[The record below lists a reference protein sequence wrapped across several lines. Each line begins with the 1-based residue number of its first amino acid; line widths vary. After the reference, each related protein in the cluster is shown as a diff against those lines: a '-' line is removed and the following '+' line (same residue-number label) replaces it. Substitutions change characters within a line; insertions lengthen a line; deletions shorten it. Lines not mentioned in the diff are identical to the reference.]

1 MIIKP
6 KINDTN
12 LTKKIFGYDEN
23 LKKTLINVIEEKPL
37 TLYLNDQEIVTMMTI
52 NDFPKFLSIGY
63 LLNQNMISNKTKIEA
78 VDYEADLRVIVIRT
92 KKKTNFEIKL
102 RKKTITSGCA
112 QGTLFG
118 DVMENFDKI
127 KLSKRTFIKKDW
139 IYDLSKKL
147 IIHQAFI

>member
-1 MIIKP
+1 MRR
-6 KINDTN
+6 
-12 LTKKIFGYDEN
+12 LE
-23 LKKTLINVIEEKPL
+23 
-37 TLYLNDQEIVTMMTI
+37 
-52 NDFPKFLSIGY
+52 
-63 LLNQNMISNKTKIEA
+63 
-78 VDYEADLRVIVIRT
+78 VIVIRT

-139 IYDLSKKL
+139 IYDLSKKINNTPSLYLKLVLYMGVFYAIKIHHYSTWRMWVVIMQL
-147 IIHQAFI
+147 IKLLDICS

>member
-1 MIIKP
+1 
-6 KINDTN
+6 
-12 LTKKIFGYDEN
+12 
-23 LKKTLINVIEEKPL
+23 
-37 TLYLNDQEIVTMMTI
+37 MMTI

-147 IIHQAFI
+147 TIHQAFI

>member
-92 KKKTNFEIKL
+92 KKRQILKL
-102 RKKTITSGCA
+102 NLEKKQLLLGVHKE
-112 QGTLFG
+112 LYL
-118 DVMENFDKI
+118 VM
-127 KLSKRTFIKKDW
+127 
-139 IYDLSKKL
+139 
-147 IIHQAFI
+147 